1 VVNDLLKFSIV
12 TPSFNQ
18 GEYIE
23 QNILSVIDQRV
34 GSVEHIVIDGGSTD
48 NTVEILKQYTHL
60 IWRSEPDEGQTDA
73 LNKGLAIATGDIVGW
88 INSDDYYRPGA
99 LSEVAKCFED
109 KSVQWV
115 IGGVSLFF
123 EDNNEFVSQQSAKV
137 TLQRLMED
145 PNIVRQQAT
154 FFRREFLLNA
164 AGWNKEFY
172 MVMDFDLWIR
182 LARKSEPL
190 MIDRDWAVFRIQ
202 ANQKSTLRNLAR
214 HTQELVQ
221 ILRREKAPE
230 YLVCRLQLIKR
241 WHWLKAYIKSIGVR
255 LGFVDKRFAFRSMR
269 PYKNNNRS

>member
-1 VVNDLLKFSIV
+1 MANNRHIKFSVI

-23 QNILSVIDQRV
+23 QNILSLLDQGV
-34 GSVEHIVIDGGSTD
+34 ENFEHIVIDGGSTD
-48 NTVEILKQYTHL
+48 NTVEILKQYPHL
-60 IWRSEPDEGQTDA
+60 IWCSEPDEGQADA
-73 LNKGLAIATGDIVGW
+73 LNKGLALVTGDIVGW
-88 INSDDYYRPGA
+88 INSDDYYRSGTLA
-99 LSEVAKCFED
+99 EVAKCFAD

-115 IGGVSLFF
+115 IGGVSLFY
-123 EDNNEFVSQQSAKV
+123 EDTNEFFSQRSAKV

-154 FFRREFLLNA
+154 FFRREFLENA

-182 LARKSEPL
+182 LASKSEPL
-190 MIDRDWAVFRIQ
+190 MVDRDWAVFRIQ
-202 ANQKSTLRNLAR
+202 ENQKSTLRNLNR

-230 YLVCRLQLIKR
+230 YLVRHLQLIKR
-241 WHWLKAYIKSIGVR
+241 WHWSKACVKSFGIR
-255 LGFVDKRFAFRSMR
+255 LGFIDDRFALRSMR
-269 PYKNNNRS
+269 PSKNNRA